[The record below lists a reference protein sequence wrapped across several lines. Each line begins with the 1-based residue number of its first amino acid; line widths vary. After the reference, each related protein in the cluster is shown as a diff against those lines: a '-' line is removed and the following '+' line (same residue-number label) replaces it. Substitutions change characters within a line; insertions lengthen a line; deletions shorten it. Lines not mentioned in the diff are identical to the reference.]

1 MSQRAQLLP
10 DAEQRRGTARDP
22 VYRANIASNAARAR
36 LLNESGSDARAVV
49 REEVARL
56 GLPAALAGPISK
68 RVNAQLRGPKFSA
81 YQALALPASMAKWP
95 ATDRVT
101 LGDRG
106 GPADDPRLRRPEPG
120 RSAGA
125 PRRARRLARHAQR
138 RVRARRRRS

>member
-10 DAEQRRGTARDP
+10 DAEQREVLLATLS
-22 VYRANIASNAARAR
+22 RANIASNAARAR

-49 REEVARL
+49 KEEVARL
-56 GLPAALAGPISK
+56 GLPAALAGPITK

-101 LGDRG
+101 LATAAGRRTIHVYVDPSRGDLRAPLDG
-106 GPADDPRLRRPEPG
+106 RDVSLVMRNGEFELVADG
-120 RSAGA
+120 S
-125 PRRARRLARHAQR
+125 
-138 RVRARRRRS
+138 

>member
-10 DAEQRRGTARDP
+10 AAEQREVLLATLS
-22 VYRANIASNAARAR
+22 RANIASNAARAR

-49 REEVARL
+49 KEEVARL
-56 GLPAALAGPISK
+56 GLPAALAGPITK

-101 LGDRG
+101 L
-106 GPADDPRLRRPEPG
+106 A
-120 RSAGA
+120 
-125 PRRARRLARHAQR
+125 
-138 RVRARRRRS
+138 